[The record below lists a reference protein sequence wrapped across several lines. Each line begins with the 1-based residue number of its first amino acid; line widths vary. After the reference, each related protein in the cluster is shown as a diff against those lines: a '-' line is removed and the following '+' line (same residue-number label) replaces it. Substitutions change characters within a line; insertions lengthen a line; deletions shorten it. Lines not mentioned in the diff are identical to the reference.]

1 MLLHKKKTMQKNKS
15 PHENL
20 PLLGEGGYVLILA
33 LAYIV
38 SRFLF
43 FLKGGYFTA
52 RPLLFAKQF
61 LDPVLLENDLLA
73 SLFHLHSQPPLFNL
87 FLGLVLKISPFPAV
101 TYELLFKT
109 AGLLMPI
116 LLFSILTLLGIKRL
130 IAFLVTLVFMFNPT
144 LFLYENLLYYTHFE
158 AFFILLSIF
167 FLLRWSI
174 KSNTRD
180 IIFFFLSLL
189 CLGMIRSLFHPFFFF
204 FLVILFAVFIYKN
217 NKKHLAKVFIYCSLF
232 VLIPFILICS
242 KNLVVYDFF
251 GTSSWTGMSLWIKA
265 NTYVSEQLEEFEQD
279 GLISPLGVKA
289 ELDVFKSITNYFD
302 DVEIRAMECSHPADC
317 EVLKSTGKTNYNHK
331 GFVVLSKQLLKD
343 SFSLIRMD
351 PKAFGFYTLG
361 SYSLSLWHSSDSVHG
376 LFEDNMNIL
385 SRLEDFYCY
394 LNFGFLGV
402 KSRHS
407 DLRLWIRTII
417 VSLFFLFFY
426 ISTLINLFKKEGP
439 MPFAVKIVCLF
450 CLLIHSY
457 TIAVSSFVEFG
468 ENNRFRFPVDAAF
481 LILIMGNISCFFK
494 KPQKKSNPDYL

>member
-1 MLLHKKKTMQKNKS
+1 MHFYNRKTMPNNKS
-15 PHENL
+15 VKENL
-20 PLLGEGGYVLILA
+20 AFFGEGGYVLILA
-33 LAYIV
+33 LAYIL

-43 FLKGGYFTA
+43 FFEGGYFTA
-52 RPLLFAKQF
+52 RPLFFAKQF

-73 SLFHLHSQPPLFNL
+73 SLFHLHSQPPFFNF
-87 FLGLVLKISPFPAV
+87 FLGLVLKISPFPAI

-116 LLFSILTLLGIKRL
+116 LLFSILTMLGIKRL
-130 IAFLVTLVFMFNPT
+130 IAFLVALVFMFNPT

-167 FLLRWSI
+167 YLIKWS
-174 KSNTRD
+174 KNSKTRD

-204 FLVILFAVFIYKN
+204 FLVILFTSFIYKN
-217 NKKHLAKVFIYCSLF
+217 NKKHLAKVFMYCSLF
-232 VLIPFILICS
+232 VLIPFVLICT

-265 NTYVSEQLEEFEQD
+265 NTYVFEQLEDFEKD
-279 GLISPLGVKA
+279 GLVSPLGVKA
-289 ELDVFKSITNYFD
+289 ELDVFKPISNYFD
-302 DVEIRAMECSHPADC
+302 VEEINAIECSHPADC
-317 EVLKSTGKTNYNHK
+317 DILKSTGKTNYNHK

-343 SFSLIRMD
+343 SISLIRLD

-361 SYSLSLWHSSDSVHG
+361 SYSLTLWHSSDSVHG

-385 SRLEDFYCY
+385 NRLEDFYCY

-407 DLRLWIRTII
+407 DPKLWVRTIL
-417 VSLFFLFFY
+417 VSLFYLFFY
-426 ISTLINLFKKEGP
+426 ISTIVNLLKKEGA

-457 TIAVSSFVEFG
+457 TIAVSSFIEFG

-481 LILIMGNISCFFK
+481 LVLMMGNISCFFK
-494 KPQKKSNPDYL
+494 KSQGKSN